1 MLNFLGDI
9 GHLIMTPLY
18 YAVSAIMVAWHWLFT
33 ELGLDP
39 DAGGTWALS
48 IIGLTLVVRAML
60 IPLFVKQIKSSRNMQ
75 LIQPRVKELQKKYGH
90 DRERL
95 AAETMALYKETG
107 TNPFASC
114 LPILVQMPIFLAL
127 FRMLDQAAK
136 KGKAHGFLN
145 EDLAES
151 FGNSK
156 LFGTIPIKDTFL
168 NNGGNVGVMV
178 MAAILVVAMTA
189 TTFLTQRQLM
199 SKNMPADALTG
210 PYAQQQKLLLYVL
223 PVVFA
228 VGGIAFPI
236 GVLLYWTTSNLWTM
250 GQQFYVIRNN
260 PAPGTPAFA
269 AKQKRDAGQGEQARV
284 GARGHRHGGRAG
296 ARAAARRPPPAAQEA
311 DPPAT
316 QEGRAPAGHP
326 QEPGRHRMS
335 DQTQT
340 ETPDGH
346 AAARRDRG
354 RAARRRRDVGRR
366 GSGQHGRCRGRR
378 GGVDGAEEARLQAL
392 EREGDVAADY
402 LEELLDIAD
411 LDGDLDMDVDGDRA
425 AVSIVGADLSQLVGQ
440 RGEVLD
446 ALQELTRLAV
456 YRETGERSRLMLDV
470 SGYRADQRARLVALA
485 QESVARVQDSGER
498 VALDP
503 MSPFERK
510 VVHDAVAA
518 AGLTSESEGVE
529 PRRFVVILPR

>member
-1 MLNFLGDI
+1 VLNFLGDI

-168 NNGGNVGVMV
+168 NNDGNVGVMV

-199 SKNMPADALTG
+199 SKNMPKDALTG

-269 AKQKRDAGQGEQARV
+269 AKQKRDEAKGNKHGSEPAGTDTVVEPAPEPP
-284 GARGHRHGGRAG
+284 
-296 ARAAARRPPPAAQEA
+296 RAAPRQQPKKQSRQ
-311 DPPAT
+311 
-316 QEGRAPAGHP
+316 QRKKGGP
-326 QEPGRHRMS
+326 QPG
-335 DQTQT
+335 
-340 ETPDGH
+340 TPK
-346 AAARRDRG
+346 
-354 RAARRRRDVGRR
+354 
-366 GSGQHGRCRGRR
+366 SQ
-378 GGVDGAEEARLQAL
+378 
-392 EREGDVAADY
+392 GDTA
-402 LEELLDIAD
+402 
-411 LDGDLDMDVDGDRA
+411 
-425 AVSIVGADLSQLVGQ
+425 
-440 RGEVLD
+440 
-446 ALQELTRLAV
+446 
-456 YRETGERSRLMLDV
+456 
-470 SGYRADQRARLVALA
+470 
-485 QESVARVQDSGER
+485 
-498 VALDP
+498 
-503 MSPFERK
+503 
-510 VVHDAVAA
+510 
-518 AGLTSESEGVE
+518 
-529 PRRFVVILPR
+529 